1 MWVDWGHMYR
11 WPGAGVSRRHHWTNL
26 TKKQEL
32 LDRITLIQH
41 NPGCPNLQI
50 EEWICQTHLRCWRA
64 WARGECRNPKTT
76 ENESRVWRAQR
87 LPSRPWELGW
97 HRCDSPPALS
107 PEQLRVRSRLPTS
120 VASSVPPGLPS
131 SAFLDSC
138 GKKRHVLIVRNTRR
152 MLECV
157 LISPNL

>member
-1 MWVDWGHMYR
+1 MWVYWGHTDR
-11 WPGAGVSRRHHWTNL
+11 RPGLASLGVITEPAWPTRDIGKDRANAAQPRSRSSSSWRMNSSNT
-26 TKKQEL
+26 
-32 LDRITLIQH
+32 
-41 NPGCPNLQI
+41 PS
-50 EEWICQTHLRCWRA
+50 CWRV
-64 WARGECRNPKTT
+64 WARGERQDPKTT

-97 HRCDSPPALS
+97 HPRDSPPALS

-120 VASSVPPGLPS
+120 VASSAPPGLPS

-138 GKKRHVLIVRNTRR
+138 GKKRHVLIVCNTRR